1 MDTVTAGIHLMATAT
16 AIHTTA
22 TMVGSTDRIMM
33 VGIVDGV
40 IRDMS
45 GMVVADSLIQVDTA
59 ADIAADL

>member
-40 IRDMS
+40 MR

-59 ADIAADL
+59 VAIAADL